1 MTALNVSCTLYC
13 TSYIKLYL
21 CHTYHT
27 LQPFNDY
34 NILLIGRL
42 LGGVATS
49 LLFTVFESWMVC
61 EHLSRGYPSALLSN
75 TFSKLTTGNGL
86 VAVAAG
92 LVANFTTVMF
102 ATPLAP
108 FIVACVPLA
117 FVGLLSLR
125 WNENYG
131 DNTVPIGASMQRA
144 WNYMC
149 SGMYLCNTTVQNAI
163 VIVIIVHVLDVIVL
177 LMRDSCIV
185 F

>member
-1 MTALNVSCTLYC
+1 MLVS
-13 TSYIKLYL
+13 
-21 CHTYHT
+21 HGHT

-117 FVGLLSLR
+117 FVGLLSLS
-125 WNENYG
+125 WTENYG
-131 DNTVPIGASMQRA
+131 DNTVPIGTSMQRA

-149 SGMYLCNTTVQNAI
+149 SGM
-163 VIVIIVHVLDVIVL
+163 
-177 LMRDSCIV
+177 
-185 F
+185 